1 MTKTVHDITDNNI
14 KLSLLSMKINGIET
28 IITKIL
34 TQLQSILTAHY
45 KLHKLN
51 DMLTLV
57 QQLFCINNTIS
68 KIHNRKPQ
76 ILSL

>member
-34 TQLQSILTAHY
+34 TQLQGILTANY

-51 DMLTLV
+51 DMLTLASNYSV
-57 QQLFCINNTIS
+57 
-68 KIHNRKPQ
+68 
-76 ILSL
+76 

>member
-1 MTKTVHDITDNNI
+1 MINKTNLQLTIITMTQTVHDITDNNI

-28 IITKIL
+28 IITNIL

-51 DMLTLV
+51 DMLTLASNYS
-57 QQLFCINNTIS
+57 I
-68 KIHNRKPQ
+68 
-76 ILSL
+76 

>member
-34 TQLQSILTAHY
+34 TQLQGILTANY

-51 DMLTLV
+51 MLTLV

-68 KIHNRKPQ
+68 KIHNRKLQ
-76 ILSL
+76 ILSP

>member
-51 DMLTLV
+51 MLTLV

-68 KIHNRKPQ
+68 KIHNRKLQ
-76 ILSL
+76 ILSP